1 MAKPQVKGKMPTLAA
16 GNKRLSA
23 SIGFTLLEM
32 LLVVT
37 IVAIASAGV
46 SFALRDSSQSKLE
59 TEAQRLAALL
69 ESARAQS
76 RATGVPVYWSTSSTG
91 FAWQGLRDTAG
102 RWQGEGIVAATEKP
116 LLLGPEP
123 LIAPQTVRLWL
134 AERPTFVLRV
144 TTDGLRPFQV
154 QSTVP

>member
-1 MAKPQVKGKMPTLAA
+1 MAKPQARGKMPTLAA
-16 GNKRLSA
+16 GNKRLTASA
-23 SIGFTLLEM
+23 GFTLLEM

-91 FAWQGLRDTAG
+91 FTWQGLRETAG
-102 RWQGEGIVAATEKP
+102 LWQGEGIVAASEKP

-123 LIAPQTVRLWL
+123 LIAPQTVRLWQ

-154 QSTVP
+154 QSAVP

>member
-1 MAKPQVKGKMPTLAA
+1 MPTLAA
-16 GNKRLSA
+16 GNNVMPRVRH
-23 SIGFTLLEM
+23 GFTLLEM

-46 SFALRDSSQSKLE
+46 SFALRDSSQSQLE

-69 ESARAQS
+69 EAARAQS
-76 RATGVPVYWSTSSTG
+76 RATGVPVVWRATPTG
-91 FAWQGLRDTAG
+91 FVWQGMREPRG
-102 RWQGEGIVAATEKP
+102 QWQGEGIVASTEKP

-154 QSTVP
+154 QSAAP